1 MEYRVRNID
10 VITRRNKIHEPCME
24 DLEYYDYH
32 FMEYWMRKVG
42 CRPTHWKFHH
52 MKGLPVCLNASQMK
66 AFSEQPQTSDIE
78 AFEPPCKHIDQLDYI
93 YRESD
98 LDEKG

>member
-1 MEYRVRNID
+1 
-10 VITRRNKIHEPCME
+10 
-24 DLEYYDYH
+24 
-32 FMEYWMRKVG
+32 MEYWMRKVG

-78 AFEPPCKHIDQLDYI
+78 AFVPPCKHIDQLDYI
-93 YRESD
+93 YRELD
-98 LDEKG
+98 LDENG